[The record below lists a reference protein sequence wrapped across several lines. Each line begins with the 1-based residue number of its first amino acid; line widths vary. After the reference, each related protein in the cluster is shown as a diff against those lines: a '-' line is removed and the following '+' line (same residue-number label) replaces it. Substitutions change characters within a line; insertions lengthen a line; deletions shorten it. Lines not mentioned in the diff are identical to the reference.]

1 MSFQGE
7 PKGTPITDSPKSDCK
22 EIGKMDMPKNNLTV
36 RDYIIILQALE
47 GVKLRLVNEVQI
59 LDEDHTTEIET
70 IEELI
75 EKIKNVTT

>member
-1 MSFQGE
+1 
-7 PKGTPITDSPKSDCK
+7 
-22 EIGKMDMPKNNLTV
+22 MDLPKNNLTV

>member
-1 MSFQGE
+1 
-7 PKGTPITDSPKSDCK
+7 
-22 EIGKMDMPKNNLTV
+22 MDMPKNNLTV

-47 GVKLRLVNEVQI
+47 GVKLKLVDEVPI
-59 LDEDHTTEIET
+59 LDEDQIPQHTTEIEK

>member
-1 MSFQGE
+1 M
-7 PKGTPITDSPKSDCK
+7 PITDSPKSDRK
-22 EIGKMDMPKNNLTV
+22 EIGNMDMPKTNLTV

>member
-1 MSFQGE
+1 
-7 PKGTPITDSPKSDCK
+7 
-22 EIGKMDMPKNNLTV
+22 MDMPKNNLTV

-47 GVKLRLVNEVQI
+47 GVKLKLVDEVPI
-59 LDEDHTTEIET
+59 LDKDQIPRHTTEIEK

>member
-1 MSFQGE
+1 
-7 PKGTPITDSPKSDCK
+7 
-22 EIGKMDMPKNNLTV
+22 MDMPKNNLTV

>member
-1 MSFQGE
+1 M
-7 PKGTPITDSPKSDCK
+7 PITDSPKSDCK

>member
-1 MSFQGE
+1 M
-7 PKGTPITDSPKSDCK
+7 PITDSPKSDRK
-22 EIGKMDMPKNNLTV
+22 EIGNMDMPKTNLTV

-47 GVKLRLVNEVQI
+47 GVKLKLVDEVPI
-59 LDEDHTTEIET
+59 LDEDQIPRHTTEIEK

>member
-1 MSFQGE
+1 
-7 PKGTPITDSPKSDCK
+7 
-22 EIGKMDMPKNNLTV
+22 MDMPKTNLTV

-47 GVKLRLVNEVQI
+47 GVKLKLVDEVPI
-59 LDEDHTTEIET
+59 LDEDQIPRHTTEIEK

>member
-1 MSFQGE
+1 
-7 PKGTPITDSPKSDCK
+7 
-22 EIGKMDMPKNNLTV
+22 MDMPKNNLTV

-47 GVKLRLVNEVQI
+47 GVKLKLVDEVPI
-59 LDEDHTTEIET
+59 LDEDQIPRHTTEIEK